1 MVDRNLEDSA
11 YYEYF
16 KIVQNTIN
24 RLASNSFLIK
34 AWTITLIGS
43 ISILTFSILNTIIF
57 TVLIGIVIVFWIL
70 DSYYLKMERLYREL
84 YQDNV
89 DKFNT
94 LDRRIEILLFDMK
107 TEIYKN
113 KVKLVKVIFSKTESL
128 FYISLACGLLLLL
141 ILNIIIPWK
150 FSI

>member
-1 MVDRNLEDSA
+1 MVEKKFDDLA

-16 KIVQNTIN
+16 KIIQNTIN

-84 YQDNV
+84 YQDYV
-89 DKFNT
+89 DKFNV
-94 LDRRIEILLFDMK
+94 LNQRNEILLFDMK
-107 TEIYKN
+107 TERYTN
-113 KVKLVKVIFSKTESL
+113 KVRLIKVIFSKIESL
-128 FYISLACGLLLLL
+128 FYISLASGLLLLL
-141 ILNIIIPWK
+141 ILNIIIP
-150 FSI
+150 

>member
-1 MVDRNLEDSA
+1 MVEKKFDDLA

-16 KIVQNTIN
+16 KIIQNTIN

-84 YQDNV
+84 Y
-89 DKFNT
+89 
-94 LDRRIEILLFDMK
+94 
-107 TEIYKN
+107 
-113 KVKLVKVIFSKTESL
+113 
-128 FYISLACGLLLLL
+128 
-141 ILNIIIPWK
+141 
-150 FSI
+150 

>member
-1 MVDRNLEDSA
+1 MVEKKFDDLA

-16 KIVQNTIN
+16 KIIQNTIN

-43 ISILTFSILNTIIF
+43 ISILTFSIINTIIF

-94 LDRRIEILLFDMK
+94 LDRRNEILLFDMK

-141 ILNIIIPWK
+141 ILNIIIP
-150 FSI
+150 

>member
-16 KIVQNTIN
+16 KIIQNTIN

-141 ILNIIIPWK
+141 ILNIIIP
-150 FSI
+150 

>member
-1 MVDRNLEDSA
+1 MVEKKFDDLA

-16 KIVQNTIN
+16 KIIQNTIN

-43 ISILTFSILNTIIF
+43 ISILTFSILNSIIF

-89 DKFNT
+89 DKFNV
-94 LDRRIEILLFDMK
+94 LNQRNEILLFDMK
-107 TEIYKN
+107 TERYTN
-113 KVKLVKVIFSKTESL
+113 KVRLIKVIFSKTESL
-128 FYISLACGLLLLL
+128 FYISLASGLLLLL
-141 ILNIIIPWK
+141 ILNIIIP
-150 FSI
+150 

>member
-1 MVDRNLEDSA
+1 MVEKKFDDLA
-11 YYEYF
+11 YYEHF
-16 KIVQNTIN
+16 KIIQNTIN

-94 LDRRIEILLFDMK
+94 LDRRNEILLFDMK

-128 FYISLACGLLLLL
+128 FYLSLACGLLILL
-141 ILNIIIPWK
+141 ILNIIIP
-150 FSI
+150 

>member
-1 MVDRNLEDSA
+1 MVERKLDDSA
-11 YYEYF
+11 FYEYF
-16 KIVQNTIN
+16 KIIQNAIN

-94 LDRRIEILLFDMK
+94 LDRRNEILLFDMK
-107 TEIYKN
+107 IEIYKN

-141 ILNIIIPWK
+141 ILNIIIP
-150 FSI
+150 